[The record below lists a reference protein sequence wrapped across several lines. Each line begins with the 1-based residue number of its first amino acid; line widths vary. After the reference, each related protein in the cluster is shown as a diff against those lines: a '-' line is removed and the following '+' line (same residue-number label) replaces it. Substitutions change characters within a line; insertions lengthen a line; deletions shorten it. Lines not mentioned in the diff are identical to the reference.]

1 MQPDILILFSW
12 DILFAQ
18 IVLQL
23 RVNSSNPAEDFET
36 IEESLLS
43 KQSKPNILLRNVF
56 SV

>member
-12 DILFAQ
+12 DILLAQ

-36 IEESLLS
+36 IEES
-43 KQSKPNILLRNVF
+43 KD
-56 SV
+56 